1 MVAFYTALISSIFVS
16 NSILSGFKGMCSYL
30 GISKNRTAAFGMG
43 CALTFVCVIS
53 GLICWGLGFLLRALD
68 FYFMFT
74 IVAIL
79 VIASLVQFVELV
91 IKKFVPSL
99 YKSLGIYLPLITT
112 NCVVLGLAL
121 SVGSI
126 ATPQE
131 FGTVLGTVIGVPLG
145 YFLVIMLFSA
155 IQERLLSSNTP
166 KGFKGAAIGLITTAL
181 MALAFY
187 GFAGTI

>member
-68 FYFMFT
+68 IYFMFT

-91 IKKFVPSL
+91 IKKFVP
-99 YKSLGIYLPLITT
+99 YLDIITSKFFNDLFT
-112 NCVVLGLAL
+112 NKCFAR
-121 SVGSI
+121 
-126 ATPQE
+126 
-131 FGTVLGTVIGVPLG
+131 
-145 YFLVIMLFSA
+145 SA
-155 IQERLLSSNTP
+155 S
-166 KGFKGAAIGLITTAL
+166 AA
-181 MALAFY
+181 Y
-187 GFAGTI
+187 

>member
-30 GISKNRTAAFGMG
+30 GISKNRTA
-43 CALTFVCVIS
+43 TFVCVIS

-68 FYFMFT
+68 IYFMFT

>member
-68 FYFMFT
+68 IYFMFT

-99 YKSLGIYLPLITT
+99 YR
-112 NCVVLGLAL
+112 V
-121 SVGSI
+121 
-126 ATPQE
+126 
-131 FGTVLGTVIGVPLG
+131 
-145 YFLVIMLFSA
+145 
-155 IQERLLSSNTP
+155 
-166 KGFKGAAIGLITTAL
+166 
-181 MALAFY
+181 
-187 GFAGTI
+187 

>member
-68 FYFMFT
+68 IYFMFT

-112 NCVVLGLAL
+112 NCVVLGWFNCYTSRIWYSFRNCHWCSSWLFLSYYAL
-121 SVGSI
+121 
-126 ATPQE
+126 
-131 FGTVLGTVIGVPLG
+131 
-145 YFLVIMLFSA
+145 
-155 IQERLLSSNTP
+155 
-166 KGFKGAAIGLITTAL
+166 
-181 MALAFY
+181 
-187 GFAGTI
+187 